1 MPAARGPARPR
12 AIGCEA
18 AGVCAIVS
26 QEREENNH
34 PLVERRNMVTSLRGF
49 EAKSTRRNR
58 QAGSSGRGY
67 CRPVEK
73 TRRFFAVGRAF
84 GLHHQTVQRRP
95 N

>member
-1 MPAARGPARPR
+1 MPAARGSARPR
-12 AIGCEA
+12 AIGCEG
-18 AGVCAIVS
+18 AGVS
-26 QEREENNH
+26 QERQENNH

-49 EAKSTRRNR
+49 EAKSTRR
-58 QAGSSGRGY
+58 SSGRGY
-67 CRPVEK
+67 CWPVGK